1 MLTEK
6 FANNDKS
13 SGESNSS
20 LRDVDFQSSRE
31 IFSSRKVQDQSLN
44 TDSNVLSF
52 GTKHLYGDN
61 KASNGLSDKSKDPPG
76 AENQQFKQDLQK
88 IEQELA
94 SLMTWLEQRG
104 VKLPPK

>member
-13 SGESNSS
+13 SGESTSS
-20 LRDVDFQSSRE
+20 LHDVDFQSSRD
-31 IFSSRKVQDQSLN
+31 IFSSRKVQDQSLK

-61 KASNGLSDKSKDPPG
+61 KTGNGLSDKSKDTPG
-76 AENQQFKQDLQK
+76 AESQQFKQDLQK